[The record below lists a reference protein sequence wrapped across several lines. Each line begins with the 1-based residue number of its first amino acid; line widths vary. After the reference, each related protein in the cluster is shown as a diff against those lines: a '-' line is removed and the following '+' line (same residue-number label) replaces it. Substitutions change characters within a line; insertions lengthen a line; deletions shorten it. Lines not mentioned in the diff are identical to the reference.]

1 MWDIVSWIIIFA
13 VVSAAVAAGAVF
25 LKAYMSGESPSAVF
39 FKPRPEPRLSVVE
52 YANVDGKRKLVLIRR
67 DDVEHL
73 IMTGG
78 PVDVVVETSIGMS
91 EAVRRQP
98 ETFRDTATFKD
109 ATSPSNSPSVFSRP
123 PRTLAQAAPAQPAAA
138 TTVGEVEAALKL

>member
-1 MWDIVSWIIIFA
+1 MWDIVSWIVIFA
-13 VVSAAVAAGAVF
+13 VIAAAVAAGAVF

-39 FKPRPEPRLSVVE
+39 FKPRAEPRLSVVE

-78 PVDVVVETSIGMS
+78 PVDVVVETSIGGGD
-91 EAVRRQP
+91 AVRRQP
-98 ETFRDTATFKD
+98 ENFRDSATFKD
-109 ATSPSNSPSVFSRP
+109 ATAPSNSPAVFSRP
-123 PRTLAQAAPAQPAAA
+123 PRTFGQATPTQAPA

>member
-1 MWDIVSWIIIFA
+1 MWDIVSWIVIFA
-13 VVSAAVAAGAVF
+13 VIAAAVAAGAVF
-25 LKAYMSGESPSAVF
+25 LKAYMSGESPAAVF
-39 FKPRPEPRLSVVE
+39 FKPRAEPRLSVVE

-78 PVDVVVETSIGMS
+78 PVDVVVETSIASGDV
-91 EAVRRQP
+91 VRRAP
-98 ETFRDTATFKD
+98 ENFRDTATFKD
-109 ATSPSNSPSVFSRP
+109 ATAPASSPAVFSRP
-123 PRTLAQAAPAQPAAA
+123 PRTFGQASPPPTPA